1 MTQLKYISYE
11 TAYNRHIRNA
21 RKAATGLHGYERAT
35 AIATYFK
42 GTAHP
47 HVNFTFEQMALN
59 RTSDRQFAIELL
71 NTLAD
76 LTAKNET
83 GHYLN
88 TENTR
93 WVHAATVGNVSL
105 NGVQVC
111 RYSSNG
117 MDTDRQLITVEHNG
131 HMTHHLIFN
140 DYSDYENWVERIAG
154 DSSGVQLV
162 QAIHQ
167 AMED

>member
-1 MTQLKYISYE
+1 MTQLKYTSYE

-21 RKAATGLHGYERAT
+21 RKAASGLTGYARAK
-35 AIATYFK
+35 AIADYFK

-47 HVNFTFEQMALN
+47 HVTFTFDQMAIN
-59 RTSDRQFAIELL
+59 RTSDSQFAIDLL

-76 LTAKNET
+76 LTAKNE
-83 GHYLN
+83 
-88 TENTR
+88 E
-93 WVHAATVGNVSL
+93 GNSL
-105 NGVQVC
+105 NGGAERWHFQCLVGSTHLNGVSVY
-111 RYSSNG
+111 RYALNG
-117 MDTDRQLITVEHNG
+117 DEGKQLITVEYN
-131 HMTHHLIFN
+131 HHIKHHRIFN
-140 DYSDYENWVERIAG
+140 DYPDYENWVERIAG